1 MAGNE
6 AQVVGAELE
15 RVLPKVPT
23 LFDRDDT
30 FYSALE
36 KRPVEV
42 ISSRDM
48 RVPLELRPGGKSG
61 YYNPDG
67 QDLGRGDMPYFDKA
81 IVSSAH
87 LRHAVEFTT
96 KTMWSTDNNRKAVV
110 NAFRHN
116 LATAMKEFRR
126 QVDGQCMGS
135 GDGVIGTITTAST
148 SGGVDTYTLTTDGFG
163 AKLVRFGQDLA
174 VYDPTLATKRQG
186 PLPNNETTVQF
197 HDLANKTIKV
207 GAVTGVQVGDKLVF
221 SGLTGAPPVGL
232 YGIRYH
238 NSNASAGT
246 WLGFDRS
253 LTPEI
258 RANRVNGNGAA
269 LTLPGP
275 RLAVN
280 MIGDRVGYNHKKKL
294 TAWTHPAQKAAYE
307 ELGFPIMRIDK
318 TGSSEEGMNM
328 YFNDNMQ
335 LAGAPLKC
343 SYNWDRTRIDFIDLD
358 VWGRGELHPAGFYTN
373 PDNNQRVWE
382 IRGSS
387 GGIATAWIFYI
398 VASFQVFMTNPA
410 ASSYMDNLAVPA
422 GY

>member
-30 FYSALE
+30 FYSSLE

-48 RVPLELRPGGKSG
+48 RIPLELRPGGKTG

-96 KTMWSTDNNRKAVV
+96 KTMWSTDNNRKAVI

-116 LATAMKEFRR
+116 LSTAMKEFRR

-135 GDGVIGTITTAST
+135 GDGVIGTITSVSTAA
-148 SGGVDTYTLTTDGFG
+148 GVDTYTLSTDGFR
-163 AKLVRFGQDLA
+163 AKLTRFGQDVA
-174 VYDPTLATKRQG
+174 VYNAALTTKRAG
-186 PLPNNETTVQF
+186 PLPNLETTITYQ
-197 HDLANKTIKV
+197 DLAGQTVKAN
-207 GAVTGVQVGDKLVF
+207 AVTGSAPTDKLVF
-221 SGLTGAPPVGL
+221 SGLNGTPPVGL

-238 NSNASAGT
+238 NSNASTGT

-258 RANRVNGNGAA
+258 RANRVNGNNAA

-275 RLAVN
+275 RLAIN
-280 MIGDRVGYNHKKKL
+280 MIGDRVGYNNMKKT

-307 ELGFPIMRIDK
+307 ELAFPMMRIDK
-318 TGSSEEGMNM
+318 APREESLNL
-328 YFNDNMQ
+328 YFGDNLQ
-335 LAGAPLKC
+335 LAGAPMKC

-398 VASFQVFMTNPA
+398 VASFQIFMSNPA
-410 ASSYMDNLAVPA
+410 ASAYIDQLAVPS